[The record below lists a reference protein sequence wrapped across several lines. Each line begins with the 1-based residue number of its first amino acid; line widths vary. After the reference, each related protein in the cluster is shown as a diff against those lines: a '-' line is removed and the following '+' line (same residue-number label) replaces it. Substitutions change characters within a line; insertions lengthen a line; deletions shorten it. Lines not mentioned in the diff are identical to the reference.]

1 MSPNVAQLF
10 QAALALSDREQ
21 SELAAAL
28 VAAVDERG
36 LLPFDDSWLEE
47 IRRRS
52 DRYDAGESTTIPWE
66 VVKERSRGRASSD
79 G

>member
-1 MSPNVAQLF
+1 MSPNVASLF
-10 QAALALSDREQ
+10 QAALQLSDDEQ

-36 LLPFDDSWLEE
+36 PRPFDDNWLEE

-52 DRYDAGESTTIPWE
+52 DLHDAGESRTIPWQ
-66 VVKERSRGRASSD
+66 VVKERSRRRASFD